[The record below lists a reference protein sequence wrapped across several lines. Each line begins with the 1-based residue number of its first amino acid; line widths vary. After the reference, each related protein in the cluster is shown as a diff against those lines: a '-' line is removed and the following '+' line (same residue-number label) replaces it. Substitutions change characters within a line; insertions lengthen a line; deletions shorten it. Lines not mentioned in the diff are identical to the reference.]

1 MKPPPTLDSHY
12 DMSVVVDGDD
22 SITITG
28 EGGIVE
34 SYAAALDNKLNPE
47 NLPEKE

>member
-1 MKPPPTLDSHY
+1 
-12 DMSVVVDGDD
+12 VNGDD

-34 SYAAALDNKLNPE
+34 SIAVALDNKENPN
-47 NLPEKE
+47 NLPESAQERTARERTGN